1 MLTRGDFV
9 EIANAKKHI
18 RTDTLAFSPTD
29 KLSNKI
35 GCASKKWSN
44 SFADRE

>member
-18 RTDTLAFSPTD
+18 RTDTMTFSPIG

-35 GCASKKWSN
+35 GYASKKWSN